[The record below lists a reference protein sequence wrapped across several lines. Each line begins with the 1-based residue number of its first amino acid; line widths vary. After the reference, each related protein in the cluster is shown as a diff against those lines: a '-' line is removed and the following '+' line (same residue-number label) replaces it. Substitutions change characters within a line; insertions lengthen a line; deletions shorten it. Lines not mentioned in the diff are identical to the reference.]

1 MITAP
6 ARGGDLTRPAQRRR
20 DGTSGGGPSN
30 GGYGSVRGGGPRL
43 AVTTAAVVAVL
54 GVLMT
59 GLVGADSLGATVWW
73 PAAGAALALAVR
85 RPARR
90 WWVVGGTLVGTVV
103 AGRLVGDDASA
114 TAVFASAQA
123 LQCGVGASVVTLLAG
138 GAPVRLRR
146 GRDAWGLSAGAVA
159 GILAAAPLAQS
170 TDASTQVLAYVPTQV
185 LGVLLV
191 APLLL
196 LPVPTPPSD
205 ARSAR
210 LAALEWFGVLAT
222 AAGIS
227 ATVFLFSDP
236 GPWSF
241 VVVVPL
247 LWGSARLEVGRALSA
262 LLLVAVVTTAGTV
275 GAAGSAALLTSPQ
288 LHVLQALL
296 STAGA
301 VTLVMTLVVRSR
313 ERAVVVAGRRE
324 ELFRRT
330 FDDALLGVALL
341 RLRADGSATVARVN
355 DRLVSMLGTGDV
367 VAGSDWADQ
376 VADVHRDAF
385 VDAVQGLVE
394 GVAAGE
400 PGHWHA
406 ELQHGDGRVWLELA
420 MAAWPTTPDG
430 ARTGDIAAVVQ
441 VADVT
446 QRRLVQRRLREAALH
461 DPLTGL
467 PNRTLLEDR
476 LRHALDASSR
486 SGRRVALLY
495 CDLDDFKPVNDTGG
509 HAAGDHVLIGVAQ
522 RLTHAVRPGD
532 TVARLGGDE
541 FAVVCPDLPDE
552 AAAQAV
558 AQRVVDAMRTP
569 FPVAGWSFDVGIS
582 VGLAMA
588 ELGADPQ
595 RVLQQAD
602 GAMYEAKGSGK
613 GRVRAAG
620 VKVLDLR
627 AQPRTGS

>member
-1 MITAP
+1 MIAE
-6 ARGGDLTRPAQRRR
+6 AAQDQGLTRPAQRRR
-20 DGTSGGGPSN
+20 A
-30 GGYGSVRGGGPRL
+30 VRAGGPRL
-43 AVTTAAVVAVL
+43 AVTTAAVVALL

-59 GLVGADSLGATVWW
+59 HLVHAPALGSTVWW

-90 WWVVGGTLVGTVV
+90 WWVVGGTLAGTVL
-103 AGRLVGDDASA
+103 AGRLLHATPADA
-114 TAVFASAQA
+114 AVFASAQA
-123 LQCGVGASVVTLLAG
+123 LQCGVGASIVSLLAG
-138 GAPVRLRR
+138 GRPVRLRR
-146 GRDAWGLSAGAVA
+146 GRDAWGLCAGAVA
-159 GILAAAPLAQS
+159 GILAAAPLAQ
-170 TDASTQVLAYVPTQV
+170 TTAATTQVLQYVPTQV

-196 LPVPTPPSD
+196 LPAPRPPSD
-205 ARSAR
+205 ARHAR
-210 LAALEWFGVLAT
+210 LAALEWCGVLAT
-222 AAGIS
+222 SAGVS
-227 ATVFLFSDP
+227 ATVFLSSDP

-241 VVVVPL
+241 AVVVPL
-247 LWGSARLEVGRALSA
+247 LWGAARLGVGRALSA
-262 LLLVAVVTTAGTV
+262 LVVVAVITTAGTV
-275 GAAGSAALLTSPQ
+275 STLGPYAPLQATPRLQ
-288 LHVLQALL
+288 VLQALL

-301 VTLVMTLVVRSR
+301 VTLVMSLVVRSR
-313 ERAVVVAGRRE
+313 ERAVRVAGRRE

-355 DRLVSMLGTGDV
+355 DRLVSMLGEGG
-367 VAGSDWADQ
+367 VAVGSDWSDQ

-385 VDAVQGLVE
+385 VEAVQELVE
-394 GVAAGE
+394 EVAAGE
-400 PGHWHA
+400 AGHWHA
-406 ELQHGDGRVWLELA
+406 ELQHGDGQIWLELA
-420 MAAWPTTPDG
+420 IAAWPTTPDG
-430 ARTGDIAAVVQ
+430 ARTGDVAAVVQ

-446 QRRLVQRRLREAALH
+446 QRRLVQRRLRDAALH

-486 SGRRVALLY
+486 SGRQVALLY

-509 HAAGDHVLIGVAQ
+509 HAAGDHVLIGVSQ

-558 AQRVVDAMRTP
+558 AQRVVDAMGTP
-569 FPVAGWSFDVGIS
+569 FPVAGWTFDVGIS

-602 GAMYEAKGSGK
+602 AAMYEAKGSGK
-613 GRVRAAG
+613 GRVRSAG
-620 VKVLDLR
+620 VRVLDLR
-627 AQPRTGS
+627 VQPRTGS